1 MNKLIKIFTD
11 YLPILFL
18 DFTDQEAVQRFFL
31 QEVQLGEEL
40 LAQGDIEAGVSV
52 PFKHGILTLSNP
64 ILNQFIFYFL
74 LVFLTT
80 TLLGNCV
87 VINVQMCF

>member
-52 PFKHGILTLSNP
+52 PFKHGILTLSNFEP
-64 ILNQFIFYFL
+64 IYL
-74 LVFLTT
+74 LFS
-80 TLLGNCV
+80 LGV
-87 VINVQMCF
+87 SDYDSAW